1 MPYITLKH
9 SAPVNSARD
18 RRIAAGLTRT
28 TADRLGKL
36 AEVTAITIEGD
47 QRSWYVGGAPLES
60 GVTAFFLD
68 ILITEG
74 TNSSIELERWIAD
87 SHALL
92 AEALAP
98 VAEASYVAVHQVPA
112 DQWGFDSI
120 TQATRRRL
128 RQVG

>member
-1 MPYITLKH
+1 MPYLTLKH
-9 SAPVNSARD
+9 SAPTDHARD
-18 RRIAAGLTRT
+18 QRIAAALTEAT
-28 TADRLGKL
+28 SARLGKQSD
-36 AEVTAITIEGD
+36 VTAITIEGD
-47 QRSWYVGGAPLES
+47 RRHWYVGGKPLDG
-60 GVTAFFLD
+60 GVTAFYLD

-74 TNSSIELERWIAD
+74 TNSSGEMEQWIAD
-87 SHALL
+87 AHSLL
-92 AEALAP
+92 AEALGP